1 MPQIRDWSGLWDGRD
16 AADIEADRAQV
27 ALYASLCR
35 AIAGAPI
42 ENKLRVFG
50 LMAKTGAAYTGE
62 FRQRVIDDLW
72 EVANDLGL
80 VSLFGVTS
88 VQNVLA
94 SAFAEGTS

>member
-1 MPQIRDWSGLWDGRD
+1 MRDWSGLSDGRD

-35 AIAGAPI
+35 VIEGAPI

-50 LMAKTGAAYTGE
+50 LMAKTAAADMYA

-80 VSLFGVTS
+80 VSEFGVTS
-88 VQNVLA
+88 VQDVLA
-94 SAFAEGTS
+94 AAFAEGTS

>member
-1 MPQIRDWSGLWDGRD
+1 LVHGYT

-35 AIAGAPI
+35 VIEGAPI

-50 LMAKTGAAYTGE
+50 LMAQTAAADTCA
-62 FRQRVIDDLW
+62 FRQRVIDDLL

-80 VSLFGVTS
+80 VSKFGVTRM
-88 VQNVLA
+88 QDVLSA
-94 SAFAEGTS
+94 AFAEGTS